1 MQAPNKKAA
10 PFSFHRCV
18 LFVIFKPN
26 FPVDSPN
33 SNFHFFPRCYGG
45 QSARRSEGKTW
56 GMRLNRVLVLR
67 REQRTNNSYRMLRFE
82 SFVFTF

>member
-26 FPVDSPN
+26 LPVDSPN

-45 QSARRSEGKTW
+45 HSARRPSGKRGDW
-56 GMRLNRVLVLR
+56 G
-67 REQRTNNSYRMLRFE
+67 
-82 SFVFTF
+82 

>member
-10 PFSFHRCV
+10 PFSFHQCV

-26 FPVDSPN
+26 FPTDSPN

-45 QSARRSEGKTW
+45 HSARCS
-56 GMRLNRVLVLR
+56 
-67 REQRTNNSYRMLRFE
+67 
-82 SFVFTF
+82 

>member
-26 FPVDSPN
+26 FPVDFPK

-45 QSARRSEGKTW
+45 LSARHS
-56 GMRLNRVLVLR
+56 
-67 REQRTNNSYRMLRFE
+67 
-82 SFVFTF
+82 

>member
-26 FPVDSPN
+26 FSVDSLN
-33 SNFHFFPRCYGG
+33 SNFHFFPAESMETGDEIKSC
-45 QSARRSEGKTW
+45 SRS
-56 GMRLNRVLVLR
+56 LP
-67 REQRTNNSYRMLRFE
+67 RTTDQQQLQNA
-82 SFVFTF
+82 VF